1 MKIELDIELKAK
13 LPEGGAALL
22 GGQIAAME
30 KATRAIEDFKSLFDV
45 DVATL
50 TMKDSAREELTKAT
64 KAVHGAVNG
73 IASQIMAQVM
83 PRLNV
88 SALSAVCEL
97 AGVTRT
103 SLDVHAM
110 LETCAGLTGLKD
122 ARVDIPA
129 PAFIT
134 MDDYRRITKDTKKRT
149 KVSTVNHPAGDTA
162 VSDPAVT
169 EYKEESA
176 GAAAPAPAPS
186 FELTPQELKDVAAS
200 GAADVPLKSAGASSP
215 VSADVPKASPSE
227 DTESS
232 GFIQTSLALPDA
244 EGASS
249 AEPALSEG
257 KSRWSRRGLLHLPDD
272 LNGLSAPI
280 GGRIFKNWWKPL
292 ELNVKISEFEIAL
305 GRLVKDLSPAPGR
318 LVRPQ
323 MRRDLMTSEEYRALR
338 AMIRKGRG
346 RRPADDIID
355 IVIDERLSGIGSTG
369 VWELATLI
377 SDGSLN
383 ERDLCYLVYLATLR
397 MRPFSGA
404 AYDGDLREHLTETLL
419 REWKETQTAADRG
432 TKSLFLAHMS
442 QTAEL
447 WELALGWQMPDV
459 FFGGAMPPAARE
471 AEDKA

>member
-13 LPEGGAALL
+13 LPEGGAAVLS
-22 GGQIAAME
+22 GQIAAME
-30 KATRAIEDFKSLFDV
+30 KATRTIEDFKSLFDV

-64 KAVHGAVNG
+64 KAVHSAVNG
-73 IASQIMAQVM
+73 IASQIMAQAM

-134 MDDYRRITKDTKKRT
+134 MDDYRRCFAEDVNERN
-149 KVSTVNHPAGDTA
+149 STVNHPAGDTA

-215 VSADVPKASPSE
+215 VSADVPKSSPSE

-232 GFIQTSLALPDA
+232 GFIQTSLALPGA
-244 EGASS
+244 EGAAS

-272 LNGLSAPI
+272 LNELSAPI

-292 ELNVKISEFEIAL
+292 ELNVKVSEFEMAL
-305 GRLVKDLSPAPGR
+305 GCLVKDLSPAPGR

-323 MRRDLMTSEEYRALR
+323 MRRDLMTSEECAALC
-338 AMIRKGRG
+338 AMLRKGRG
-346 RRPADDIID
+346 RNPAREIID
-355 IVIDERLSGIGSTG
+355 IVVDERLSGIGSTG
-369 VWELATLI
+369 VWELARVI

-397 MRPFSGA
+397 MRPFSGE
-404 AYDGDLREHLTETLL
+404 DFNGDLKKSLTHTLL
-419 REWKETQTAADRG
+419 KEWNETQIAADRD
-432 TKSLFLAHMS
+432 TKALFLAHMS

-447 WELALGWQMPDV
+447 WELAPGWQMPDV